1 MLWQDNL
8 AKLPHVLPQSPG
20 GEGMAQSPTTWGP
33 AGYVADV
40 RVSHVLDDLVAEQAA
55 LDAVVADLA
64 PEQWLLPTPSPRW
77 SIADQ
82 IGHLTY
88 FDRTARLATA
98 DPAAFAEHKAGAF
111 QRYAD
116 PLDGDALTLGEF
128 RQLSPSEQLAAWR
141 DARAALAEAAAGLA
155 DDARVDWYGPS
166 MGAKSFLTARLMEVW
181 AHGQDIVDT
190 LAGAT
195 GASGARLRPDT
206 DRLRHI
212 AQLGVITRGWS
223 YAVRG
228 ETPPDTPVR
237 VTLEAPSG
245 ATWEWET
252 PDDVAADSISGPAGD
267 FCRVVTQRRHVD
279 DTGLVVT
286 GSAARSWM
294 QKAQAFAGAPSDGPR
309 PRRVA

>member
-1 MLWQDNL
+1 V
-8 AKLPHVLPQSPG
+8 HVR
-20 GEGMAQSPTTWGP
+20 E
-33 AGYVADV
+33 
-40 RVSHVLDDLVAEQAA
+40 VLDDLVAEQRA
-55 LDAVVADLA
+55 LDAVVAPLP

-82 IGHLTY
+82 IGHLTF
-88 FDRTARLATA
+88 FDRTAVMAIV
-98 DPAAFAEHKAGAF
+98 DPDAFADHKHGAF
-111 QRYAD
+111 QRYSD
-116 PLDGDALTLGEF
+116 PLDGDELTLGEF
-128 RQLSPSEQLAAWR
+128 RHLTPDVQLATWR
-141 DARAALAEAAAGLA
+141 DGRTALAEAAAGLA

-190 LAGAT
+190 VVAAT
-195 GASGARLRPDT
+195 GVSGAQLRPDT

-228 ETPPDTPVR
+228 ETPPDMPVR
-237 VTLEAPSG
+237 VTLTAPSG
-245 ATWEWET
+245 ATWEWGA
-252 PDDVAADSISGPAGD
+252 PDDASVDSVTGPAGD

-279 DTGLVVT
+279 DTELVVT
-286 GSAARSWM
+286 GAAAQEWM
-294 QKAQAFAGAPSDGPR
+294 RKAQAFAGAPSDGPQ